1 MKEERKTI
9 MTQIF
14 LREIGRIKKRLLES
28 GALVEDQVK
37 MSKQAL
43 VNGDIEL
50 ARKVLEIEDRID
62 QLEVDLQEECFKVLA
77 LHQPVAVDL
86 RFLVAVLKFNNDLE
100 RIADQAANN
109 AKRAIKLIGHGVTT
123 LVYDF
128 EEMATIAKQ
137 MLKLSLDALVD
148 IDADATAE
156 VFSLEKSINRLHK
169 QNTKMIQKALTENS
183 QSAEVLIHQ
192 LVISRNLERIADL
205 ATNLAEE
212 VIYVA
217 RGEIVR
223 HSEEPL

>member
-1 MKEERKTI
+1 

-100 RIADQAANN
+100 RIADLAANN

>member
-1 MKEERKTI
+1 

>member
-1 MKEERKTI
+1 

-14 LREIGRIKKRLLES
+14 FREIARIKKRLLES

-77 LHQPVAVDL
+77 LHQPVAIDL

-100 RIADQAANN
+100 RIADLAANN

-137 MLKLSLDALVD
+137 MLKMSLDALVD

-169 QNTKMIQKALTENS
+169 QNTKIIQKALTES
-183 QSAEVLIHQ
+183 TQTSEVLIHQ

>member
-1 MKEERKTI
+1 

-14 LREIGRIKKRLLES
+14 IREIGRIKKRLLEL

-37 MSKQAL
+37 TSKQAL
-43 VNGDIEL
+43 LTSDAGL
-50 ARKVLEIEDRID
+50 ARQVLKAEENID

-100 RIADQAANN
+100 RIADLAASN
-109 AKRAIKLIGHGVTT
+109 AKRALKLKDLGAGS
-123 LVYDF
+123 LAFDF
-128 EEMATIAKQ
+128 EEMATLARQ
-137 MLKLSLDALVD
+137 MLHLALAAFVD

-156 VFSLEKSINRLHK
+156 VFALEKSINKLHK
-169 QNTKMIQKALTENS
+169 HNTRTLQKALTENP
-183 QSAEVLIHQ
+183 QAAEALIHQ
-192 LVISRNLERIADL
+192 LVISRNLERIGDL

-212 VIYVA
+212 IIYVA

-223 HSEEPL
+223 HREEPL

>member
-100 RIADQAANN
+100 RIADLAANN

>member
-1 MKEERKTI
+1 

-14 LREIGRIKKRLLES
+14 FREIARIKKRLLES

-100 RIADQAANN
+100 RIADLAANN
-109 AKRAIKLIGHGVTT
+109 AKRAIKLIGLGVTT

-169 QNTKMIQKALTENS
+169 QNTKIIQKALTENTQTS
-183 QSAEVLIHQ
+183 EVLIHQ

>member
-1 MKEERKTI
+1 

-14 LREIGRIKKRLLES
+14 FREIERIKKRLLES
-28 GALVEDQVK
+28 GALVEEQVK

-50 ARKVLEIEDRID
+50 ARKVLEIEDRVD

-100 RIADQAANN
+100 RIADLAANN
-109 AKRAIKLIGHGVTT
+109 AKRAIKLTGLGVTT

-128 EEMATIAKQ
+128 EEMATIARQ
-137 MLKLSLDALVD
+137 MLHLALDALVD

-169 QNTKMIQKALTENS
+169 QNTKILQKTLTEKPQES
-183 QSAEVLIHQ
+183 EVLIHQ

-223 HSEEPL
+223 HSEDPL